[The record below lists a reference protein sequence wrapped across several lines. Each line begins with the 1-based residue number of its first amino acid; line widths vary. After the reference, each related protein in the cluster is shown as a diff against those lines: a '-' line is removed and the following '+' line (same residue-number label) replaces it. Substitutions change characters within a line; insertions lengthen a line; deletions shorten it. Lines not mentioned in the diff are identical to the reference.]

1 MMENVT
7 LETVAVD
14 IGYIKEDVAEIK
26 AKTSQLEAH
35 LNSTYITKQEFE
47 DYKKLIETDLK
58 PIRLIVY
65 GLVTLILTAVIVAMI
80 SLVVAKGGA

>member
-1 MMENVT
+1 MIENVT

-26 AKTSQLEAH
+26 AKTSQLEVH

-47 DYKKLIETDLK
+47 DYKKLVETDLR

-65 GLVTLILTAVIVAMI
+65 GLVALILTAVIVAVV
-80 SLVVAKGGA
+80 SLVVVKGGA